1 MRGSLVSGQYDDV
14 VDRESAYEVLKR
26 RAEQKT
32 APAPLP
38 SRGGREPDTMI
49 EAAAK
54 SVLRAAG
61 SQLGRQVMR
70 GILGTIFGGRR

>member
-1 MRGSLVSGQYDDV
+1 MRDSLVSGQYDDV

-32 APAPLP
+32 VAPPP
-38 SRGGREPDTMI
+38 RGGGRQSDTLI

-54 SVLRAAG
+54 SVIRAAS